1 MNGAPTAPSPPPRPA
16 PGRFPH
22 PPATRLYLGRIVLV
36 VVVVGVVLLAGTV
49 WLLTTKARPA
59 T

>member
-1 MNGAPTAPSPPPRPA
+1 MNGAPTAPPPPPCPV

-22 PPATRLYLGRIVLV
+22 PPATHLHLGRIVLL
-36 VVVVGVVLLAGTV
+36 VVVVGVALLAGTV

>member
-1 MNGAPTAPSPPPRPA
+1 MNGTPTAPPPPPRPA

-22 PPATRLYLGRIVLV
+22 PPATRLHLGRIVLL
-36 VVVVGVVLLAGTV
+36 VVVVGMALLAGTV